1 MKMEKIPLAQ
11 RLDSAAVVNARW
23 LIGQYARLFC
33 NDYFP
38 TLDELMDTNYRGDLE
53 LASGRQ
59 LAVWLARLDETFP
72 NMVPDG
78 RAHLMYRYIVAPFTK
93 LHRKGDIDHD

>member
-38 TLDELMDTNYRGDLE
+38 SLDELMDTNYRGPGACQWPPISR
-53 LASGRQ
+53 LAGPLRRDVSEHG
-59 LAVWLARLDETFP
+59 P
-72 NMVPDG
+72 
-78 RAHLMYRYIVAPFTK
+78 
-93 LHRKGDIDHD
+93 